1 MVKQVLQ
8 NKNIREDVTLNEV
21 LTMANVIL
29 EHYTKALS
37 ISKCGQSIILK
48 RQPSEQ
54 NVNCYSPA
62 VLRAWGKQIWT
73 FSMSLMHMPV

>member
-1 MVKQVLQ
+1 MLQ
-8 NKNIREDVTLNEV
+8 NKNILEDVTLNEV
-21 LTMANVIL
+21 LTMANVTL

-62 VLRAWGKQIWT
+62 VLGPGKQIWT
-73 FSMSLMHMPV
+73 FSMLLMHMPV